1 MLNDIDSIKG
11 LHKTT
16 LKINGQEVV
25 AYQIKSGSKDYV
37 IKARNISTGKENLYV
52 YDQDNKTISLFNQ
65 EDINYLLDNSNLY
78 KMLLVGLGALL
89 LVLLLIV
96 IISANNKKKL
106 NAMIVKLQEENRNLE
121 ISKEVKN
128 NKKKKEQPKEEKEE
142 VIEKSD
148 E

>member
-1 MLNDIDSIKG
+1 MG
-11 LHKTT
+11 
-16 LKINGQEVV
+16 KIN
-25 AYQIKSGSKDYV
+25 K
-37 IKARNISTGKENLYV
+37 NI
-52 YDQDNKTISLFNQ
+52 TI
-65 EDINYLLDNSNLY
+65 
-78 KMLLVGLGALL
+78 
-89 LVLLLIV
+89 

-128 NKKKKEQPKEEKEE
+128 NKKKKEQPKEEKEK